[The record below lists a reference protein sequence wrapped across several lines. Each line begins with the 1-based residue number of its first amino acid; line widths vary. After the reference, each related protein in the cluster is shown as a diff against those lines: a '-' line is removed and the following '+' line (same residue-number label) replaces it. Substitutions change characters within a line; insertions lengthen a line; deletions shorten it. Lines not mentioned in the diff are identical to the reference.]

1 MVDARLSG
9 SPTRSL
15 APSRATDTQVGA
27 APNSEFELGVLHDFV
42 LGMVVV
48 EWSEERSE
56 ERSEEVLGSPKCLT
70 SVLVRVKELKPEHG
84 LRCH

>member
-56 ERSEEVLGSPKCLT
+56 EVLGSPKRLT